1 MVFEM
6 NLIGIGLALLLA
18 PAFAEWG
25 KIRAKADKAF
35 VWIGMGG
42 LMYLVAAAFSM
53 GIAFNVGANIFGAAG
68 WGVVIFSVIGL
79 IAVLI
84 GGITALMNLFK

>member
-6 NLIGIGLALLLA
+6 TLLGIGLALLLA

-25 KIRAKADKAF
+25 KIRTKVDKAF
-35 VWIGMGG
+35 MWIGTGG
-42 LMYLVAAAFSM
+42 VMYLMAAVFSM
-53 GIAFNVGANIFGAAG
+53 GIGFDLGANIFGAAG

-84 GGITALMNLFK
+84 GVVTALMNLFK